1 MRGILS
7 LLKTEG
13 YTYEEQLAKWAI
25 KARYLSY
32 PLTVFLVLA
41 FFRHQ
46 TLIYE
51 YFLLA
56 SAIAFS
62 INILGDFFF
71 RIIKIRQVIGIVMAI
86 LDAAITSFAVFL
98 TGGFRSPF
106 FIVFLLQIMGVG
118 LLGNASLT
126 VVFFF
131 IDTIFYSLSSYLNLL
146 LRHGSFIFI
155 NNDIT
160 RIIIDVKL
168 TRADF
173 ILINVSIFIL
183 IALILAVV
191 NRKLSAASKKMF
203 SDRKKLDFL
212 LTVMDKFRKLEPLH
226 SFLDDSTTL
235 ISDILGYRYNAIIL
249 LNSEKTELYMN
260 AHNPKIGAKE
270 KVIEQANNLFG
281 YELKNMRLP
290 MSNDDNIVVRS
301 IKEMTTLITHDAW
314 DILSGVAPGVT
325 KEIAANIQQL
335 TGNKTY
341 IVTPIVVF
349 GDAIGV
355 LEAESASS
363 YMDVDNIELL
373 ERFAS
378 QIGVSIVNNR
388 LYTETLNQKKEIEEH
403 YQEMNS
409 VLSELQLS
417 YTKLED
423 FTIELER
430 SKNKLEEMKGIL
442 YHSDKLAHMGQVI
455 ASITHQFSSP
465 ISAISGQVELLMKEL
480 RDKGVD
486 VNKDRLEKIK
496 LGVDKLNESARKLM
510 LSVRQTKPEFRNVNV
525 NDIVASVSALW
536 EYELRIIGIGL
547 VRKLDAKLP
556 NIQGIPDAIEE
567 LLVNL
572 ISNARDAMGDKK
584 GNIIISTRIFD
595 KDHVELE
602 ITDEGIG
609 IPDEYLAKIFT
620 PFFTT
625 KPVGKG
631 TGLGMV
637 IVMNAVE
644 EHDGRL
650 MIKSELNKGTTF
662 TIILPILHKHN
673 YGDTKI

>member
-1 MRGILS
+1 
-7 LLKTEG
+7 
-13 YTYEEQLAKWAI
+13 
-25 KARYLSY
+25 
-32 PLTVFLVLA
+32 
-41 FFRHQ
+41 
-46 TLIYE
+46 
-51 YFLLA
+51 
-56 SAIAFS
+56 
-62 INILGDFFF
+62 
-71 RIIKIRQVIGIVMAI
+71 
-86 LDAAITSFAVFL
+86 
-98 TGGFRSPF
+98 
-106 FIVFLLQIMGVG
+106 MGVG
-118 LLGNASLT
+118 LLGKAALT
-126 VVFFF
+126 AVFFF
-131 IDTIFYSLSSYLNLL
+131 IDTILYTLSSYLNLL
-146 LRHGSFIFI
+146 LRQGSFIFI
-155 NNDIT
+155 NSDVTSVIT
-160 RIIIDVKL
+160 GVKL
-168 TRADF
+168 IRIDF

-183 IALILAVV
+183 ISMILVIV
-191 NRKLSAASKKMF
+191 NRKLTAASKKMF

-212 LTVMDKFRKLEPLH
+212 LTVMDRFRKLEPLH

-249 LNSEKTELYMN
+249 LNDEKTELFMN
-260 AHNPKIGAKE
+260 AHNPKIGEQE
-270 KVIEQANNLFG
+270 KVIEQANDLFG
-281 YELKNMRLP
+281 FDLKNMRLS
-290 MSNDDNIVVRS
+290 MTNDDNIIVRS
-301 IKEMTTLITHDAW
+301 VKEMTTIITHDAW
-314 DILSGVAPGVT
+314 DILIGVAPGVT
-325 KEIAANIQQL
+325 KETAAQIQQL

-355 LEAESASS
+355 LEAESSS
-363 YMDVDNIELL
+363 SNADADNKEIL

-417 YTKLED
+417 YAKLED
-423 FTIELER
+423 FTTELER

-442 YHSDKLAHMGQVI
+442 YHSDKLAQMGQVI

-486 VNKDRLEKIK
+486 VNQDRLEKIK
-496 LGVDKLNESARKLM
+496 LGTDKLNESARKLM
-510 LSVRQTKPEFRNVNV
+510 LSVRQTKPEFRNINV
-525 NDIVASVSALW
+525 NDIVVSVSALW
-536 EYELRIIGIGL
+536 EYELKLVGIGL
-547 VRKLDAKLP
+547 VKKLDEKLP
-556 NIQGIPDAIEE
+556 DIHGVPDAIEQ

-595 KDHVELE
+595 KDNVELE
-602 ITDEGIG
+602 ITDEGVG

-650 MIKSELNKGTTF
+650 MVKSELNKGTTF
-662 TIILPILHKHN
+662 TIILPIEHKHN
-673 YGDTKI
+673 YADTKI

>member
-7 LLKTEG
+7 LLKIEG

-32 PLTVFLVLA
+32 PVAVFLVLV

-56 SAIAFS
+56 SAVAVF

-71 RIIKIRQVIGIVMAI
+71 RIIKIRQVIGILMAI
-86 LDAAITSFAVFL
+86 IDAAVTSFAVFL
-98 TGGFRSPF
+98 TGGFHSPF

-126 VVFFF
+126 IVFFF
-131 IDTIFYSLSSYLNLL
+131 IDTILYSLSSYLNLL
-146 LRHGSFIFI
+146 LRQGSFIFI
-155 NNDIT
+155 NNEIT

-168 TRADF
+168 TRNDF
-173 ILINVSIFIL
+173 ILINVCIFIL

-191 NRKLSAASKKMF
+191 NRKLNAASKKMF
-203 SDRKKLDFL
+203 SNRKKLDFL

-260 AHNPKIGAKE
+260 AHNPKIGEKE

-281 YELKNMRLP
+281 YEMKNMRLP
-290 MSNDDNIVVRS
+290 MSNNNNIVVRS

-314 DILSGVAPGVT
+314 DILTGVAPGVT
-325 KEIAANIQQL
+325 KETAANIQQL

-355 LEAESASS
+355 LEAESALS

-403 YQEMNS
+403 YQKMNS
-409 VLSELQLS
+409 VLSELQQS
-417 YTKLED
+417 YAKLED

-486 VNKDRLEKIK
+486 VNNDRLEKIK
-496 LGVDKLNESARKLM
+496 LGVDKLNESSRKLM

-525 NDIVASVSALW
+525 NEIVVSVSALW
-536 EYELRIIGIGL
+536 EYELRITGIGL

-556 NIQGIPDAIEE
+556 NIQGIPDAIEQ

-650 MIKSELNKGTTF
+650 MVKSELNKGTTF

>member
-1 MRGILS
+1 MS

-160 RIIIDVKL
+160 RIIIDAKL

-191 NRKLSAASKKMF
+191 NRKLSAASRKMF

>member
-1 MRGILS
+1 MS

>member
-7 LLKTEG
+7 LLKIEG

>member
-1 MRGILS
+1 MGILS
-7 LLKTEG
+7 LLEIEG

>member
-1 MRGILS
+1 MS
-7 LLKTEG
+7 LLKIEG

>member
-1 MRGILS
+1 MS

-403 YQEMNS
+403 YKEMNS